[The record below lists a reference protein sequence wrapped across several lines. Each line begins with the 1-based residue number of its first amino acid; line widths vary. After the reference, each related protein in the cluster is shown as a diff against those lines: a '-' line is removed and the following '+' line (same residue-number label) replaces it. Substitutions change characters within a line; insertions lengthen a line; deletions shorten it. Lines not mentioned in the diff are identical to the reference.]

1 MEVVAA
7 DVTAHAQMSG
17 PGRSEVAHPRGG
29 LRWGYN
35 GRSEQ
40 AQARV
45 SGLAAAGGAGQG
57 PPWAALARPQP
68 PAAVTAEP
76 RPLSRYL
83 ASAEPG
89 QSE

>member
-1 MEVVAA
+1 MLPRMLKCPAPVAA
-7 DVTAHAQMSG
+7 RWLI
-17 PGRSEVAHPRGG
+17 PGGG

-40 AQARV
+40 VQARV